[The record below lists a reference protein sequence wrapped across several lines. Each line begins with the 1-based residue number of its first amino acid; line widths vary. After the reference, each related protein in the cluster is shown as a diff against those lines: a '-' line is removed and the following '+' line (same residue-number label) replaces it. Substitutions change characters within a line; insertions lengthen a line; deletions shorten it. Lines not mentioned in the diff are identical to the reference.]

1 MPVKEPPDSVS
12 EATTHRLSILLRSL
26 RILEGDGIDTISSLQ
41 LAERFNLNAAQIRK
55 DLAQFGE
62 FGVRGVGYRVAELK
76 EKLKAVMGL
85 DRSRA
90 LVILGAGHL
99 GQALADSGN
108 FNTEGFRVVALL
120 DNDRKKVGGRSRT
133 GVPIRDVAELPDI
146 AKAESVEVGV
156 LAVPAEAVPPAAVVL
171 RNAGVKAI
179 LNFAPITL
187 GPVPGVE
194 VKNVDLTLFLENLS
208 YRLAAGDDRLRPKRG

>member
-1 MPVKEPPDSVS
+1 MQVKEPPDSVS

-26 RILEGDGIDTISSLQ
+26 RVLEGDGIGTISSQQ
-41 LAERFNLNAAQIRK
+41 LAERFSLNAAQIRK

-120 DNDRKKVGGRSRT
+120 DNDRRKIGGRSRT

-208 YRLAAGDDRLRPKRG
+208 YRLAAGADRLRPKRG

>member
-1 MPVKEPPDSVS
+1 MQVKEPPDSVS

-26 RILEGDGIDTISSLQ
+26 RVLQADGIGTVSSQQ
-41 LAERFNLNAAQIRK
+41 LAERFGLNAAQIRK

-62 FGVRGVGYRVAELK
+62 FGVRGVGYRVTELK
-76 EKLKAVMGL
+76 DKLKAVMGL

-108 FNTEGFRVVALL
+108 FNTEGFRVVALF
-120 DNDRKKVGGRSRT
+120 DNDRRKIGFRSRT
-133 GVPIRDVAELPDI
+133 GVPIRDVAELPGV

-156 LAVPAEAVPPAAVVL
+156 LAVPAEAVPSAAVVL

-187 GPVPGVE
+187 GVVPGVE

-208 YRLAAGDDRLRPKRG
+208 YRLATGVDRLRPTRG

>member
-1 MPVKEPPDSVS
+1 MQVKEPPDSVS

-26 RILEGDGIDTISSLQ
+26 RILEGDGIGTISSQQ
-41 LAERFNLNAAQIRK
+41 LAERFSLNAAQIRK

-120 DNDRKKVGGRSRT
+120 DNDRRKVGGRSRT

-187 GPVPGVE
+187 GRVPGVE

-208 YRLAAGDDRLRPKRG
+208 YRLAAGADRLRPKRG

>member
-1 MPVKEPPDSVS
+1 MQVKEPPDSVS

-26 RILEGDGIDTISSLQ
+26 RVLEGDGIGTISSQQ
-41 LAERFNLNAAQIRK
+41 LAERFSLNAAQIRK

-120 DNDRKKVGGRSRT
+120 DNDRRKVGGRSRT

-146 AKAESVEVGV
+146 AKTESVEVGV

-208 YRLAAGDDRLRPKRG
+208 YRLAARNDRLRPKRD

>member
-1 MPVKEPPDSVS
+1 MQVKEPPDSVS

-26 RILEGDGIDTISSLQ
+26 RVLEGDGIDTISSQQ

-108 FNTEGFRVVALL
+108 FNTEGFRVVALF
-120 DNDRKKVGGRSRT
+120 DNDRRKIGGRSRT
-133 GVPIRDVAELPDI
+133 GVPIRDVAELPEI
-146 AKAESVEVGV
+146 ARAESVDVGV
-156 LAVPAEAVPPAAVVL
+156 LAVPAEAVPPTAVVL

-208 YRLAAGDDRLRPKRG
+208 YRLASGADRLRPKRG

>member
-1 MPVKEPPDSVS
+1 MQVKEPPDSVS

-26 RILEGDGIDTISSLQ
+26 RVLEGDGIDTVSSQQ

-108 FNTEGFRVVALL
+108 FNTEGFRVVALF
-120 DNDRKKVGGRSRT
+120 DNDRRKIGDRSRT
-133 GVPIRDVAELPDI
+133 GVPILDVAELPDV
-146 AKAESVEVGV
+146 ARAESVEVGV
-156 LAVPAEAVPPAAVVL
+156 LAVPAEAVPPASVVL

-208 YRLAAGDDRLRPKRG
+208 YRLAARDDRLRPKRG

>member
-26 RILEGDGIDTISSLQ
+26 RILEGDGVDTISSQQ
-41 LAERFNLNAAQIRK
+41 LADRFGLNAAQIRK

-62 FGVRGVGYRVAELK
+62 FGVRGVGYRVDTLK
-76 EKLKAVMGL
+76 QKLRSVMGL
-85 DRSRA
+85 DRARA

-108 FNTEGFRVVALL
+108 FNTEGFRVVALF
-120 DNDRKKVGGRSRT
+120 DNDGRKIGGRSRT
-133 GVPIRDVAELPDI
+133 GVPIRDVAELPDV
-146 AKAESVEVGV
+146 ARAESVEVGV

-187 GPVPGVE
+187 AAVPGLE

-208 YRLAAGDDRLRPKRG
+208 YRLAAADARQRPRRA